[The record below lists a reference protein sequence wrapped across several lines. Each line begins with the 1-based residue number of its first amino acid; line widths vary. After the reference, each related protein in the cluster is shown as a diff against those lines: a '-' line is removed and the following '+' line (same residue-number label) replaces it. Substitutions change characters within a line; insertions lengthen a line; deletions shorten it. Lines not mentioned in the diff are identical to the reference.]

1 MEYKYVIRKGDWV
14 MAWKPGHNYVLRVPA
29 HGGPAVVQVEDTW
42 ESQVKV
48 GNMSCFYLFSV
59 LCKPFCIPG
68 DGAGGRYLGHAGQ
81 GEDIGI
87 RRLFFCSCFL
97 YTGHGAG
104 RGHLGRQVKESDWAG
119 FFCLSLPL
127 QILTA
132 SEAAQVK
139 VGNLQFLLC
148 FLF

>member
-1 MEYKYVIRKGDWV
+1 MIRKGDWV
-14 MAWKPGHNYVLRVPA
+14 EAWKPGHNYVLRVPA

-48 GNMSCFYLFSV
+48 GNTFCFYLFSV
-59 LCKPFCIPG
+59 LCKPFCILG

-87 RRLFFCSCFL
+87 WRSFFAVVSFTPVMVQEEDTWDARSRRA
-97 YTGHGAG
+97 TG
-104 RGHLGRQVKESDWAG
+104 QV